1 MGRFLSNQELIEK
14 ATVTTAALASAGKLN
29 AAQADRF
36 LDYVVD
42 ESQMAGISR
51 IVRFRNEQMDVDKI
65 NVADRVAVP
74 KPEAADPGVRRG
86 VTTSKVTLTPKEIM
100 VPFEIGDLFK
110 EHNIEGDQVENH
122 ILQMMGRRLA
132 NNLEELYWDGNT
144 VGPAAL
150 ESDLYEGGS
159 STLYRKDTYLEL
171 FDGWLKL
178 AESANV
184 VDAENAPMSPNL
196 LSRALNSMPNK
207 FKRNRANL
215 KYFTSWNHEQDFRE
229 TISSR
234 ASMRGD
240 EALAGGRNLMP
251 FGVELIPISLLSP
264 EPQYTEDSVANSDGT
279 TATSLSFGPISDLVL
294 TSQTLGSTPEA
305 KYVEDTDY
313 TVDETNGTWTR
324 LGAGSIGSGATVKA
338 TYSTAG
344 RMLLTSPSNI
354 ILALGRDITI
364 ESDRNIYKTVTEYA
378 ITVKVYVQFE
388 EITSVVLVKNI
399 AVPS

>member
-1 MGRFLSNQELIEK
+1 MGRFLSNPELIEK
-14 ATVTTAALASAGKLN
+14 ATITTAAIASAGKLN
-29 AAQADRF
+29 PAQADRF

-65 NVADRVAVP
+65 TVADRVAVP
-74 KPEAADPGVRRG
+74 KAEAADPGVRRG
-86 VTTSKVTLTPKEIM
+86 VTTSKITLTPKEIM

-110 EHNIEGDQVENH
+110 EENIEGDQVENH

-159 STLYRKDTYLEL
+159 SSLYRKDTYLEL

-178 AESANV
+178 AESGNV

-196 LSRALNSMPNK
+196 LSRALNAMPNK

-215 KYFTSWNHEQDFRE
+215 RYFTSWNHEQDFRE

-251 FGVELIPISLLSP
+251 FGVELMPVSLLNP
-264 EPQYTEDSVANSDGT
+264 EPPYAEDSVANSDGT
-279 TATSLSFGPISDLVL
+279 TATALSFGPISDLVL
-294 TSQTLGSTPEA
+294 TSQTLGATPEA
-305 KYVEDTDY
+305 KYVENTDY

-324 LGAGSIGSGATVKA
+324 LTAGSIGSGATVKA

-344 RMLLTSPSNI
+344 RLLLTAPTNVL
-354 ILALGRDITI
+354 LALGRDITI

-388 EITSVVLVKNI
+388 EISSVVLVKNI